1 MMNEGSL
8 ELQHAELTE
17 RIIGVFYKVSRELG
31 FGFLESIYRRS
42 LLIALREAGLK
53 AEQEVQ
59 IKVFYHGQEVRTFYA
74 DIVVEGLIILELK
87 AADAVTK
94 LFEAQL
100 LHYLRSCDIEIDLVL
115 AFGGQPKFSRVYLPN
130 SRKANLRH

>member
-1 MMNEGSL
+1 
-8 ELQHAELTE
+8 
-17 RIIGVFYKVSRELG
+17 
-31 FGFLESIYRRS
+31 
-42 LLIALREAGLK
+42 LIALREAGLK
-53 AEQEVQ
+53 ADQEVQ
-59 IKVFYHGQEVRTFYA
+59 IKVFYHGQEGGTFYA

-100 LHYLRSCDIEIDLVL
+100 LHYLRSCDIETGLVL